1 MFCPQC
7 GKENQPQAKFCHQCG
22 SPLPVAASTPQQPQP
37 QQSMAAQQAVPQS
50 QPAPQPQPV
59 AQQPTPQSQAAQPQP
74 QPAAPDQGNVTEQVG
89 QTRRSARRKMPLML
103 LVVLIALACASAAFA
118 TYYVYTTFI
127 APAIQ
132 QQSTAT
138 VTEDEAKEDEEGQ
151 GEKEAEEAEQDPETA
166 QKAIFNDVL
175 SAYKTAQDNGW
186 PSSTYDKDLENLS
199 DVKAGRLTYDV
210 GPYDF
215 QNGEELKY
223 AYQDLNGDGAPEL
236 VIGAVG
242 SDSFYVVAVYA
253 NNDGAALSTL
263 QGELGRFC
271 SCTLFKSGEIAISS
285 TAYSGTVQYYH
296 IDADGT
302 RVLDTEATTEQLL
315 SGEVTIDNLGD
326 QYAAGDFSWT
336 ALSDFKAVE

>member
-1 MFCPQC
+1 MTAQQTAP
-7 GKENQPQAKFCHQCG
+7 QPQA
-22 SPLPVAASTPQQPQP
+22 AS
-37 QQSMAAQQAVPQS
+37 
-50 QPAPQPQPV
+50 QPQPV
-59 AQQPTPQSQAAQPQP
+59 AQQPTSQPQAAQPQP
-74 QPAAPDQGNVTEQVG
+74 QSQPASPDQGNVTEQVG
-89 QTRRSARRKMPLML
+89 QARGRARRKMPIML

-127 APAIQ
+127 APAMQ

-138 VTEDEAKEDEEGQ
+138 VTEDDAKEDKA
-151 GEKEAEEAEQDPETA
+151 KEDGAEETEQDPETA

-175 SAYKTAQDNGW
+175 SAYKSAQDNGW
-186 PSSTYDKDLENLS
+186 PSSTYDKDLEALS
-199 DVKAGRLTYDV
+199 DVKAGCLTYDV

-253 NNDGAALSTL
+253 NNNGAALSTL

-285 TAYSGTVQYYH
+285 AAYSGTVQYYH

-315 SGEVTIDNLGD
+315 SGEVTVDDLGD
-326 QYAAGDFSWT
+326 QYSAGDFSWT
-336 ALSDFKAVE
+336 VLSDFKAVE